1 VVRRSEWIAVGYFV
15 YLLLPIWLRGAPAG
29 RIRLTVST
37 VAAAGSAFV
46 LSTLPDAGVWRVVR
60 DWAPGVL
67 LLVGY
72 WLPGKLFTV
81 PDRRLEGW
89 LLESDRRWARPLL
102 AADAEMPRLFR
113 EFLELSYLLCYPLVP
128 LAFATMV
135 FWNGSP
141 DHFWTTVLLAVFAC
155 YGLLPWLPT
164 RPPRALPSETEA
176 LDRPSIFRRF
186 NIAVL
191 GRASIQVNT
200 FPSGHVAAALAAA
213 LAVGQ
218 VHPLVGGAIA
228 LLSVSIAVA
237 AVVGRYHYA
246 ADVVLGAA
254 VALIAFTMTR

>member
-1 VVRRSEWIAVGYFV
+1 
-15 YLLLPIWLRGAPAG
+15 
-29 RIRLTVST
+29 
-37 VAAAGSAFV
+37 
-46 LSTLPDAGVWRVVR
+46 
-60 DWAPGVL
+60 
-67 LLVGY
+67 
-72 WLPGKLFTV
+72 
-81 PDRRLEGW
+81 
-89 LLESDRRWARPLL
+89 
-102 AADAEMPRLFR
+102 
-113 EFLELSYLLCYPLVP
+113 LELSYLLCYPLVP
-128 LAFATMV
+128 LAFAAMV

-164 RPPRALPSETEA
+164 RPPRTLPSETEA